1 VSYCRFYFFNPPAS
15 LFLLLL
21 LAILSLLSLAL
32 ESFVLWNIS
41 LDELK
46 GYQEFI
52 FLLPSSH
59 KNLTLSN
66 IILTMPLIEYLRGTA
81 TSDECEPL
89 FAKYKQ
95 CLSVSP
101 YLLSL
106 PIFALHAIQLC
117 LLPFSSSALLSRVFR
132 ISKKSKNWHGNSQRA
147 LKERGI
153 DKMLDEARADNREND
168 LENMKPNW

>member
-1 VSYCRFYFFNPPAS
+1 MSYCRFYFFNPPAS

-46 GYQEFI
+46 GYQEFV

-66 IILTMPLIEYLRGTA
+66 VILTTPLIEYLRGTA

-101 YLLSL
+101 SPSLPTNLSPPFYLKSVFSLPLLSFF
-106 PIFALHAIQLC
+106 P
-117 LLPFSSSALLSRVFR
+117 SSPLLSRIFR
-132 ISKKSKNWHGNSQRA
+132 ISKRSKN
-147 LKERGI
+147 
-153 DKMLDEARADNREND
+153 
-168 LENMKPNW
+168 

>member
-1 VSYCRFYFFNPPAS
+1 MNLFVSRRYDSCFLKWYSESEFIAVFF
-15 LFLLLL
+15 LFLLFFCFFLL
-21 LAILSLLSLAL
+21 GYQYSSSTSPAGDSFTLASRSV

-41 LDELK
+41 HGELK
-46 GYQEFI
+46 GYQEFV

-66 IILTMPLIEYLRGTA
+66 IILTTPLIEYLRGTA

-101 YLLSL
+101 SPSL
-106 PIFALHAIQLC
+106 PTNLSPPSSPSSPSYPFFLSSPSSPFPS
-117 LLPFSSSALLSRVFR
+117 LPY
-132 ISKKSKNWHGNSQRA
+132 
-147 LKERGI
+147 
-153 DKMLDEARADNREND
+153 
-168 LENMKPNW
+168 LEGK